1 MAYVI
6 INKGMNGV
14 NRWRPGEFSALPS
27 SVAEPKRGNPVVPQR
42 AVHLARPPP
51 ATQSRDLVQSVLA

>member
-1 MAYVI
+1 MAYVM

-27 SVAEPKRGNPVVPQR
+27 SVAEPKRGNPVVP
-42 AVHLARPPP
+42 
-51 ATQSRDLVQSVLA
+51 